1 MAAVGNIWRRKI
13 NPRNPHAGSR
23 ALHYVYGNDLQG
35 ISYTTILSAMP
46 RSAACF

>member
-1 MAAVGNIWRRKI
+1 ML
-13 NPRNPHAGSR
+13 PRNQADPADCITFKQSR
-23 ALHYVYGNDLQG
+23 RQG